1 MEISPKD
8 SLSAPEG
15 RERRRKGRE
24 DEEKRQKAEGKIK
37 RCEKQWA
44 ERKLEEEDELKAKEI
59 ITEKQGSTLEMTAIK
74 SKENK

>member
-24 DEEKRQKAEGKIK
+24 DEEKK
-37 RCEKQWA
+37 
-44 ERKLEEEDELKAKEI
+44 
-59 ITEKQGSTLEMTAIK
+59 TK
-74 SKENK
+74 SRG